1 MSSSANSNMTST
13 TTRIRNLHFDGTPK
27 SFEAFEVKF
36 KAYLRLK
43 KIKLDVVSEGQ
54 EEENEEIFAELVQ
67 MLDPSSLALIM
78 RDGAEDGRKAMKI
91 LRDHYLPKGKP
102 RIIALYTELQ
112 SNPSITSPSITSHSL

>member
-67 MLDPSSLALIM
+67 TLDPSSLALVM

-91 LRDHYLPKGKP
+91 FEITTYPKENP
-102 RIIALYTELQ
+102 EL
-112 SNPSITSPSITSHSL
+112 